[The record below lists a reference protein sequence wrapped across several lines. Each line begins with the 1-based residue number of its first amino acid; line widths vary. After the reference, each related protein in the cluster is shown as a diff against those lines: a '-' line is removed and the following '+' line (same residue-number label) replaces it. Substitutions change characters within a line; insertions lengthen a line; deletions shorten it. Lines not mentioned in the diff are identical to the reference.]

1 MGCGASSDASA
12 ADSPSPPEAAT
23 AAPELL
29 PRTVSFDQAESSAE
43 EVDASRSADTGL
55 RPPSQED
62 SANADGGSEADASPL
77 EATTSASSMRSPSVR
92 SERECFDEL
101 PGLDDLDDLFDGDD
115 DTDAAIKI
123 QAVQRGRVARRQQQL
138 AKSDRDAGGAAAVD
152 GTESGSGSAERSQRE
167 SSPSTPPTES
177 IAVGEDEGKSS
188 MVA

>member
-1 MGCGASSDASA
+1 
-12 ADSPSPPEAAT
+12 
-23 AAPELL
+23 
-29 PRTVSFDQAESSAE
+29 
-43 EVDASRSADTGL
+43 
-55 RPPSQED
+55 
-62 SANADGGSEADASPL
+62 
-77 EATTSASSMRSPSVR
+77 MRSPSVR

-177 IAVGEDEGKSS
+177 IAFGEDEGKSS